1 MYKKFISVFCMFF
14 GILTA
19 AHAGPA
25 ANVEYIHNAV
35 REKWGIEL
43 TTSANPRTIANM
55 EYLLATVDIVNERL
69 NGRPIKKTEWKK
81 YATGQVVDT
90 IATDFAV
97 SKLIG
102 LEWPFEITTV
112 ETSGFSFS
120 IQPAGIFYVDWGDG
134 TVQKIERTNT
144 TAKTYSHKYNVA
156 GVYKIRLRGEATKYA
171 GYNPKTIS
179 FTDCGKLAGIEGSLG
194 RIFSKLSNGSRPKFI
209 NTFSGCKNLKSIP
222 EDLFAGV
229 SGVPSMNMFN
239 GTFRNCTG
247 LTSIP
252 EKLFAGISGA
262 PAERVFAETFYGC
275 TGLTSIPENLFA
287 EISGAPAPDMF
298 DNTFWGCSS
307 LALIPKKLFAGIS
320 GSPAKSMF
328 SGTFKNCTGLTSIPE
343 NLFAGISGAPATS
356 MFSDTFSGCS
366 SLTSIPENLFG
377 DISGP
382 AASFMFD
389 YMFFDCINLTGPS
402 ARINGKYLYEIWP
415 DALASTSRGYIYSN
429 CTGLTDYANIPSTW
443 K

>member
-1 MYKKFISVFCMFF
+1 MFF

-252 EKLFAGISGA
+252 E
-262 PAERVFAETFYGC
+262 
-275 TGLTSIPENLFA
+275 
-287 EISGAPAPDMF
+287 
-298 DNTFWGCSS
+298 
-307 LALIPKKLFAGIS
+307 
-320 GSPAKSMF
+320 
-328 SGTFKNCTGLTSIPE
+328 
-343 NLFAGISGAPATS
+343 NLFAGISGAPATT

-382 AASFMFD
+382 AASLMFD
-389 YMFFDCINLTGPS
+389 HMFFDCVNLTGPS

-415 DALASTSRGYIYSN
+415 DLASTSRSYIYYN